1 MSCCGK
7 KRSNLAQVSAQEA
20 GGSIQRRLLS
30 PMSPASGSGLGV
42 QFEYRGGGVLTVT
55 GQGTGIQYRFT
66 GYGARMNVDRRDRA
80 SLAAVPQL
88 RELCARI

>member
-7 KRSNLAQVSAQEA
+7 KRSNLAQPSAQAAAA
-20 GGSIQRRLLS
+20 GIQPRLPS
-30 PMSPASGSGLGV
+30 TGGAGLGV

-80 SLAAVPQL
+80 SLAAIPQL
-88 RELCARI
+88 RELGAQI